1 MDIKVGDKFLCVS
14 DFISVRDNITILFS
28 KNKYYSVSRIDY
40 SVSRIDNDII
50 YNKLYYL
57 RGNNGNNYSYVLDD
71 SSIYYIYNYFDT
83 IRNIRLKKLNKF
95 YNV

>member
-14 DFISVRDNITILFS
+14 DFILVSNNTILFS
-28 KNKYYSVSRIDY
+28 KDKYYSVVKIVDDY
-40 SVSRIDNDII
+40 EYD
-50 YNKLYYL
+50 KLYYL
-57 RGNNGNNYSYVLDD
+57 RSNNGDNYWYVLDD

>member
-14 DFISVRDNITILFS
+14 DFILVSNNTILFS
-28 KNKYYSVSRIDY
+28 KDKYYSVVKIVDDY
-40 SVSRIDNDII
+40 E
-50 YNKLYYL
+50 Y
-57 RGNNGNNYSYVLDD
+57 G
-71 SSIYYIYNYFDT
+71 NYFDT

>member
-28 KNKYYSVSRIDY
+28 KNKYYSVFRID
-40 SVSRIDNDII
+40 DDTT